1 MTTVTISQ
9 SNYLPWRGYFSQI
22 LNSDFFVFLD
32 NVQFTQR
39 DWRTRNRIRTPQGTE
54 WINVPVAKTESRS
67 EKIENVK
74 IANSAFIQAHLEKI
88 RRNYKRAK
96 FFELNWPIIQRILN
110 DSYNENLS
118 LFNQN
123 IIKSISKE
131 FSLKCEFSNAKEF
144 VNSDDPTE
152 RLLNICLSLGANK
165 YQSGPS
171 AKQYLDVER
180 FNANGIEVVWA
191 EYSFKTYEQLWNI
204 DFDFHVSIVDLI
216 LNVGFDRNFLI
227 SSKKGF
233 YE

>member
-39 DWRTRNRIRTPQGTE
+39 DWRTRNRIRTPQGAE
-54 WINVPVAKTESRS
+54 WINVPVIKTESRS

-74 IANSAFIQAHLEKI
+74 IANSAFIQTHLEKI

-96 FFELNWPIIQRILN
+96 FFELNWPIIHGILN
-110 DSYNENLS
+110 DSYDENLS
-118 LFNQN
+118 LFNQK

-131 FSLKCEFSNAKEF
+131 FSLKCKFYNAKEF

-165 YQSGPS
+165 YQTGPA

-180 FNANGIEVVWA
+180 FNASGVEVVWA
-191 EYSFKTYEQLWNI
+191 EYSFKTYEQLWDI

-227 SSKKGF
+227 ASK
-233 YE
+233 EAIL